1 MKMIRDRKKNA
12 PAQYGR
18 ISIEDRALSFHL
30 EYGGTYAR
38 SFNHI
43 SLFS

>member
-1 MKMIRDRKKNA
+1 MIRDHKTKMRPHNTDAFLFFIK
-12 PAQYGR
+12 
-18 ISIEDRALSFHL
+18 ALSFHL

-43 SLFS
+43 SLSS

>member
-1 MKMIRDRKKNA
+1 MATIIRQSYIDR
-12 PAQYGR
+12 
-18 ISIEDRALSFHL
+18 IETYLGKDGTLSFHL

-43 SLFS
+43 SLSS

>member
-1 MKMIRDRKKNA
+1 MIRDRKTKSA

-18 ISIEDRALSFHL
+18 ISVFIKALSFHL